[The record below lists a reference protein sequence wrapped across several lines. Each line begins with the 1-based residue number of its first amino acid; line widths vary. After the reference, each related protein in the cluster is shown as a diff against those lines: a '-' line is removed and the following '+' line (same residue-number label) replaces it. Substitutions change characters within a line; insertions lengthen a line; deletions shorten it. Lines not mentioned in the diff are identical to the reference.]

1 MIKKVG
7 MVSPEKSSLSPVQ
20 RSGRYVLVLFIVSV
34 AIRAVFLVHY
44 KMIDTDSAY
53 YGNIARLFAAG
64 HWQKA
69 LDPYW
74 PPLYPFFASLLFR
87 LGIGLEAS
95 GILVSLLASAGTV
108 FLCFFLGKRLGGE
121 RAGLIAAGL
130 AAFHPRLISI
140 SQSFLTEPLFLFFSG
155 AALALFCRI
164 FDRQGHETKGS
175 QPLLFGALG
184 VLLSLSFLTQPEA
197 VFYLLLILVIS
208 GLKFL
213 LRPAL
218 KKSLSPKKMAAHSLL
233 LLLLLAGFILPS
245 LPYILRL
252 AEIQGRLT
260 LGEKAEAN
268 FYLAYRDDYQKFGI
282 SVEPSGY
289 DSITGPAEPRR
300 PGNYHLLQF
309 LQKNPGTILKKSLR
323 NLPNALFDKI
333 PSLMYWPLT
342 LLCLF
347 GLAYR
352 KEIGRSVYDLI
363 FGLWILVPVVIY
375 SPLFLYRRFFSPALI
390 PMIVWCAL
398 GLEELRR
405 RLPRKIIQAGA
416 GLGAVLLLF
425 LTNFSISSQSW
436 PTLYKKAGVWLKSHA
451 DRPVVLSSRKPETS
465 FYAEAEFRPLNAQKI
480 EDLFDVLK
488 NGNITHL
495 VIDDYIMPSSH
506 PQLADLLDPRRA
518 PPWLIPLFFETQD
531 GHTLILYK
539 FQGS

>member
-1 MIKKVG
+1 

-20 RSGRYVLVLFIVSV
+20 RSARYVLVLFIVSV
-34 AIRAVFLVHY
+34 AVRAVFLVHY

-74 PPLYPFFASLLFR
+74 PPLYPFFASLPYR
-87 LGIGLEAS
+87 LGIGLEA
-95 GILVSLLASAGTV
+95 
-108 FLCFFLGKRLGGE
+108 
-121 RAGLIAAGL
+121 
-130 AAFHPRLISI
+130 
-140 SQSFLTEPLFLFFSG
+140 
-155 AALALFCRI
+155 
-164 FDRQGHETKGS
+164 
-175 QPLLFGALG
+175 
-184 VLLSLSFLTQPEA
+184 
-197 VFYLLLILVIS
+197 
-208 GLKFL
+208 
-213 LRPAL
+213 
-218 KKSLSPKKMAAHSLL
+218 
-233 LLLLLAGFILPS
+233 
-245 LPYILRL
+245 
-252 AEIQGRLT
+252 
-260 LGEKAEAN
+260 
-268 FYLAYRDDYQKFGI
+268 
-282 SVEPSGY
+282 SGY

-323 NLPNALFDKI
+323 NLPRALLDKI

-352 KEIGRSVYDLI
+352 KEIRRSVYDLI

-375 SPLFLYRRFFSPALI
+375 SPLFLYRRFFTPALI

-405 RLPRKIIQAGA
+405 RLPRKIFQAGA
-416 GLGAVLLLF
+416 GLGAILLLF

-451 DRPVVLSSRKPETS
+451 ERPVVLSSRKPETS

-488 NGNITHL
+488 KGNITHL
-495 VIDDYIMPSSH
+495 VIDDYIIPSSH
-506 PQLADLLDPRRA
+506 PQLADLLDARRA

-531 GHTLILYK
+531 GHALILYK

>member
-1 MIKKVG
+1 

-95 GILVSLLASAGTV
+95 GILVSLFAS
-108 FLCFFLGKRLGGE
+108 
-121 RAGLIAAGL
+121 
-130 AAFHPRLISI
+130 
-140 SQSFLTEPLFLFFSG
+140 
-155 AALALFCRI
+155 
-164 FDRQGHETKGS
+164 
-175 QPLLFGALG
+175 
-184 VLLSLSFLTQPEA
+184 
-197 VFYLLLILVIS
+197 
-208 GLKFL
+208 
-213 LRPAL
+213 
-218 KKSLSPKKMAAHSLL
+218 
-233 LLLLLAGFILPS
+233 
-245 LPYILRL
+245 
-252 AEIQGRLT
+252 
-260 LGEKAEAN
+260 
-268 FYLAYRDDYQKFGI
+268 
-282 SVEPSGY
+282 
-289 DSITGPAEPRR
+289 
-300 PGNYHLLQF
+300 
-309 LQKNPGTILKKSLR
+309 
-323 NLPNALFDKI
+323 
-333 PSLMYWPLT
+333 
-342 LLCLF
+342 
-347 GLAYR
+347 
-352 KEIGRSVYDLI
+352 
-363 FGLWILVPVVIY
+363 
-375 SPLFLYRRFFSPALI
+375 
-390 PMIVWCAL
+390 
-398 GLEELRR
+398 
-405 RLPRKIIQAGA
+405 A

>member
-1 MIKKVG
+1 

-34 AIRAVFLVHY
+34 AVRAVFLVHY

-74 PPLYPFFASLLFR
+74 PPLYPFFASLLYR

-184 VLLSLSFLTQPEA
+184 VLLSLSFLTRPEA

-352 KEIGRSVYDLI
+352 KEIRRSVYDLI